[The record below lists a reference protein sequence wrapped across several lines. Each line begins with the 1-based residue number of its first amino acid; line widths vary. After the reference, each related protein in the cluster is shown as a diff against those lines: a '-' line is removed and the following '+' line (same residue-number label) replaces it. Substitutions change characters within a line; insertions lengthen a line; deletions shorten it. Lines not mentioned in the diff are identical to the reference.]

1 MTTKSNS
8 KDSTSNL
15 FNRYVWLVDIIHR
28 RDNIAFE
35 EINEYW
41 LKSSLNI
48 NGDDL
53 PIRTFHNHR
62 KAIEQMFDINIE
74 CDKRNGYKYYIE
86 NSDDIESTGVKSWLL
101 NSFSINNLIHESQRI
116 KDRILFEKI
125 PSGQIYLTDII
136 EAMTKNSSIVISYQ
150 NFWRDTPYEAY
161 IYPYCIKVFKQRW
174 YLIAFNKSKERI
186 LTYAL
191 DRIKKVT
198 ITNSTF
204 TFPNDFIANSYFE
217 DSFGIIVDDNIKAEE
232 VSLKINNDKAKYIRA
247 LPLHHSQTES
257 IKTENYTVFTYYI
270 RPTYDFLQE
279 ILSHGPNIEV
289 LSPKWFREE
298 ISKTISIQHNI
309 YKK

>member
-28 RDNIAFE
+28 QDNITFE

-74 CDKRNGYKYYIE
+74 CDKKNGYKYYIE
-86 NSDDIESTGVKSWLL
+86 NSDDIEIEGVKSWLL
-101 NSFSINNLIHESQRI
+101 NSFSINNLIHESRRI

-257 IKTENYTVFTYYI
+257 
-270 RPTYDFLQE
+270 
-279 ILSHGPNIEV
+279 
-289 LSPKWFREE
+289 
-298 ISKTISIQHNI
+298 
-309 YKK
+309 

>member
-28 RDNIAFE
+28 QDNITFE

-53 PIRTFHNHR
+53 PLRTFHNHR

-150 NFWRDTPYEAY
+150 NFWRDTPYEVD

>member
-15 FNRYVWLVDIIHR
+15 CNRYVWLVDIIHR
-28 RDNIAFE
+28 QDNVTVE

-74 CDKRNGYKYYIE
+74 CDKKNGYKYYIE
-86 NSDDIESTGVKSWLL
+86 NSDDIEIEGVKSWLL
-101 NSFSINNLIHESQRI
+101 NSFSINNLIHESRRI

-257 IKTENYTVFTYYI
+257 KRTEDYTIFTYHI

-279 ILSHGPNIEV
+279 ILSHGQSIEV
-289 LSPKWFREE
+289 LSPKWFRDE
-298 ISKTISIQHNI
+298 ISKTISNLHNI
-309 YKK
+309 YF